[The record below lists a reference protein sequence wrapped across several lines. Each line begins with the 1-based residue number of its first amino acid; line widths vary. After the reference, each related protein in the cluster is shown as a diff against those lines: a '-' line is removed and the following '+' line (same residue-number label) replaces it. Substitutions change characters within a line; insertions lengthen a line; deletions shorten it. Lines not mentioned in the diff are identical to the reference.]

1 MISAGIR
8 YRITSGIRIRGD
20 IGTGIEDRHIPG
32 VDMLVIIRGQ
42 VVAVVGTI
50 IRRGAMAIRE
60 AIGIRDEVMVI
71 AITRRGAV

>member
-60 AIGIRDEVMVI
+60 ATGIRVGGMGI

>member
-8 YRITSGIRIRGD
+8 YRITSGIRI
-20 IGTGIEDRHIPG
+20 RHIPG